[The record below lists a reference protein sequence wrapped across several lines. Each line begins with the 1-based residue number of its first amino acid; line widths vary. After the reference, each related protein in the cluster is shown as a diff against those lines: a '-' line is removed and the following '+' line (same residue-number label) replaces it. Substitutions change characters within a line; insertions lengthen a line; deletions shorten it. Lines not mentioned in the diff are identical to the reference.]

1 MSAPLRPL
9 TTGELLDRTFHLY
22 RNNFVLFAGIAALA
36 ALLFVAGLVLLL
48 ALGFTLPAPMEGSDP
63 RAMFIPIAIYLGLLG
78 LFLLIGTSLATGATV
93 YAVSKVHLGQP
104 GSIHES
110 YGKVFPKIGRLIVI
124 VLSVFLRMLGMLVLA
139 YLAMIPIG
147 ILAGLIVAASRGNSV
162 VDTII
167 MVVIIIA
174 AVVMVYGLAFRV
186 YLKYSLAVHA
196 CMLENTRIND
206 SLRRSAFLTQG
217 ALWRLFLITLLMG
230 VIAFALNLALSW
242 PGELLL
248 KPASIVGIVWP
259 FLATFVAYSI
269 SFPIST
275 IAIALAYYDQRV
287 RKEALDLQLMMDSV
301 DQAPQAAA
309 IAAP

>member
-36 ALLFVAGLVLLL
+36 ALLLVAGLVLLL
-48 ALGFTLPAPMEGSDP
+48 ALGFTLPTPTPEVDP
-63 RAMFIPIAIYLGLLG
+63 RTLLIPMAIYLGVIG
-78 LFLLIGTSLATGATV
+78 FFLLIGASLATGATV

-104 GSIHES
+104 GRIRES
-110 YGKVFPKIGRLIVI
+110 YGKVFPKVGRLIVI
-124 VLSVFLRMLGMLVLA
+124 VLNVSLRMLGMLVLA

-162 VDTII
+162 VATII
-167 MVVIIIA
+167 MVVIVIA
-174 AVVMVYGLAFRV
+174 AVVMVYGLSFRV

-196 CMLENTRIND
+196 CMLEDTRIND
-206 SLRRSAFLTQG
+206 SLRRSAFLTEG

-248 KPASIVGIVWP
+248 KPGSIVGIIWP
-259 FLATFVAYSI
+259 FLGTFVAYTI

-287 RKEALDLQLMMDSV
+287 RKEALDLQLMMESV
-301 DQAPQAAA
+301 GQAPQAAA
-309 IAAP
+309 SAAL

>member
-48 ALGFTLPAPMEGSDP
+48 ALGFTLPTPMEGSDP
-63 RAMFIPIAIYLGLLG
+63 RAMFIPIATYLGLLG

-162 VDTII
+162 VATII
-167 MVVIIIA
+167 TVVIIIA

-206 SLRRSAFLTQG
+206 SLRRSVFLTQG

-230 VIAFALNLALSW
+230 VIAFEPCVVLARRTAFETCVHRGNRLAVFGHICGLQHFFSHQHHRNRAR
-242 PGELLL
+242 LLR
-248 KPASIVGIVWP
+248 PAGS
-259 FLATFVAYSI
+259 
-269 SFPIST
+269 
-275 IAIALAYYDQRV
+275 
-287 RKEALDLQLMMDSV
+287 
-301 DQAPQAAA
+301 
-309 IAAP
+309 